1 MSLFYV
7 SVGDFRGVVDTAFDE
22 DLVLVGVLVIVFV
35 IVSFIIAL
43 NLLIALFTTTFST
56 ILETSK
62 AQYEQLRIKVLNEYS
77 YSYICTELPIPLNFL
92 PGLLPCLMLSRY
104 IQGRVAKQ
112 VEHLSNPQA
121 PKKHESVQLVW
132 AAYAYWVIF
141 GLIFLSYLLLF
152 GAVWML
158 SWVPRLL
165 RLLLFY
171 ANPPNWRRCCE
182 RHCEEGNQDKP
193 TDEASRVDKHKDDTA
208 RNKLSWATFSKAC
221 SCSKNCPGFCL
232 ISRQVA
238 TLVLR
243 ECLPKVDRL
252 SLEDAT
258 EMVRSKILS
267 SYAIPDKAAAGDT
280 KTMNTPYVHPRFDV
294 LGAEMPESL
303 EVLLNKSIWD
313 QADHQTATMGD
324 ISKGLRELR
333 ERIEAVERKKK

>member
-1 MSLFYV
+1 MPQPFGTFDVACLTLFYV

-121 PKKHESVQLVW
+121 PKKHESVQL
-132 AAYAYWVIF
+132 
-141 GLIFLSYLLLF
+141 
-152 GAVWML
+152 
-158 SWVPRLL
+158 
-165 RLLLFY
+165 
-171 ANPPNWRRCCE
+171 
-182 RHCEEGNQDKP
+182 
-193 TDEASRVDKHKDDTA
+193 
-208 RNKLSWATFSKAC
+208 
-221 SCSKNCPGFCL
+221 
-232 ISRQVA
+232 
-238 TLVLR
+238 
-243 ECLPKVDRL
+243 
-252 SLEDAT
+252 
-258 EMVRSKILS
+258 
-267 SYAIPDKAAAGDT
+267 
-280 KTMNTPYVHPRFDV
+280 TMNTPYVHPRFDV

-324 ISKGLRELR
+324 ISKG
-333 ERIEAVERKKK
+333 KNHK